1 MGKDK
6 RKSMNESQ
14 NGDEVEDKSGMSYD
28 DHMKYVSVIAKPMA
42 SEELSK
48 KLYKCIKKGMKQKT
62 YVRNGLKDV
71 QARIRKGE
79 RGIVV
84 FAGDVTPI
92 EVMCHL
98 PAVCEEKNLV
108 RLLFTIFGN
117 YWLTLVHWLTKHN

>member
-48 KLYKCIKKGMKQKT
+48 KVKIETGLY
-62 YVRNGLKDV
+62 
-71 QARIRKGE
+71 
-79 RGIVV
+79 
-84 FAGDVTPI
+84 
-92 EVMCHL
+92 
-98 PAVCEEKNLV
+98 
-108 RLLFTIFGN
+108 FGN
-117 YWLTLVHWLTKHN
+117 V